1 MLRFAFK
8 PRHPV
13 TRVAFTA
20 DGREVITAQPFTS
33 VAVRDRLTGE
43 ARATLPLT
51 GTATFRSLRVHPE
64 LGWVIVRTNR
74 AMLVLDVAT
83 QHLIPLTRS
92 ADGSRFFGPLPAEQV
107 LGPPNAREMTAD
119 GTHSLTISRGR
130 PVIVTVES
138 VVAIARVNSPLR
150 ARHVA
155 EGRAVIEFSP
165 DGSKL
170 ALGDGETL
178 RVFDLIPL
186 RQTPPVEGRPAVL
199 VDALFTLERP
209 DPSRHGTHA
218 DKQAEHW
225 LPPVA
230 FDHAG
235 RSLFTLGLRNR
246 VQRIDLA
253 TGGVMNEW
261 GWRCEPIRSLA
272 VSPDDLTAAAGCQ
285 RGELVLWDLE

>member
-20 DGREVITAQPFTS
+20 DGREVITAQPFTGI
-33 VAVRDRLTGE
+33 AVRDRLTGV
-43 ARATLPLT
+43 ARVTHELPRAPVISRLEVHPSLGVIVVNGHTPQLLDLTELRTRTLWELQDDQSPLISQIL
-51 GTATFRSLRVHPE
+51 GPHDMWWRGAADGDLVSLRIRQRH
-64 LGWVIVRTNR
+64 
-74 AMLVLDVAT
+74 
-83 QHLIPLTRS
+83 
-92 ADGSRFFGPLPAEQV
+92 GPLV
-107 LGPPNAREMTAD
+107 ARKSSAA
-119 GTHSLTISRGR
+119 
-130 PVIVTVES
+130 
-138 VVAIARVNSPLR
+138 AINSPLR
-150 ARHVA
+150 QPRLTSLQPTVLQ
-155 EGRAVIEFSP
+155 FSP
-165 DGSKL
+165 DGTKL
-170 ALGDGETL
+170 ALGNGDTL
-178 RVFDLIPL
+178 GVFDLALLDQAGIGG
-186 RQTPPVEGRPAVL
+186 RQPPIIAP
-199 VDALFTLERP
+199 LFTLERP
-209 DPSRHGTHA
+209 DPTTHGTFA

-235 RSLFTLGLRNR
+235 RSMFTLGLRNR

-253 TGGVMNEW
+253 TGGLMAEW